1 MLKGRTL
8 LGYDDKPVKKKKLN
22 YSDWLIML
30 ISSFPV
36 WLPLL
41 LALVFTASAVFA
53 VLVIVFTLLGFGAVM
68 LFVYSAFLLMDDL
81 WPSVIKMGACLAI
94 SGIAVIAVASSFK
107 GIKVFFKS
115 LKTGYA
121 KIKNILLLK
130 KLEGQ
135 KDEQNS

>member
-8 LGYDDKPVKKKKLN
+8 LGYDDKPVKKRKLN
-22 YSDWLIML
+22 YSDGLIML

-41 LALVFTASAVFA
+41 LALVITTSAVFA

-115 LKTGYA
+115 LKTGYT